1 MKNENNQPKYTREE
15 WRDMGYE
22 KANAILK
29 PMPLLERLEALQNAP
44 ESMTPYEHWIRKS
57 KAELMQWYMN
67 ALTTCSCGG
76 HGKANANERA
86 VKEYS
91 ELMQK
96 YNIPKPPSEICY
108 ILGEFNGEGSC

>member
-76 HGKANANERA
+76 HKKGERNEQA
-86 VKEYS
+86 VKQYS

-96 YNIPKPPSEICY
+96 YNVPTPPREICY